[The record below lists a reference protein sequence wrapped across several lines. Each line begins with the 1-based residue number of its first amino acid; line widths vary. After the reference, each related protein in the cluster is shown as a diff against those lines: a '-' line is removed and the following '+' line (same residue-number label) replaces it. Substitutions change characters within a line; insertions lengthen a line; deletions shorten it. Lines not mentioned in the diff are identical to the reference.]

1 MWYIHGIF
9 IFDTDKI
16 FTSLSSLWLKF
27 RKLHDQTLWSEVYWN
42 VFNNYCY
49 HYSRECVH
57 NVYEVIEKIK
67 LMHIC
72 GWSTCTNVIQL
83 AAL

>member
-1 MWYIHGIF
+1 MLYIHGIF

-27 RKLHDQTLWSEVYWN
+27 RKLHDQTLWSEVYWS

-49 HYSRECVH
+49 HYSRVWEH
-57 NVYEVIEKIK
+57 NVYEVIEKNKFI
-67 LMHIC
+67 HIC
-72 GWSTCTNVIQL
+72 GWSTCTNVIKL